1 MLRASG
7 YNGIPGE
14 KQMAI
19 TDVLQGTLDMM
30 ILKALS
36 RGPLHGYAVARWLEQ
51 ATDDALQVEEGS
63 LYPALYRMEQRG
75 WLSAEWG
82 MTDRNRKAKFYK
94 LTRLGRKQLEA
105 ESSSWARTAAL
116 VSRVMQTAE

>member
-1 MLRASG
+1 
-7 YNGIPGE
+7 
-14 KQMAI
+14 MAK
-19 TDVLQGTLDMM
+19 TDLLQGTLDMM

-51 ATDDALQVEEGS
+51 ATDDALRVEEGS

-82 MTDRNRKAKFYK
+82 MTERNRRAKFYK

-105 ESSSWARTAAL
+105 ESTSWERTSAL

>member
-1 MLRASG
+1 
-7 YNGIPGE
+7 
-14 KQMAI
+14 MAI
-19 TDVLQGTLDMM
+19 TDLLQGTLDMM

-51 ATDDALQVEEGS
+51 ATDDALRVEEGT

-82 MTDRNRKAKFYK
+82 MTERNRKAKFYK

>member
-1 MLRASG
+1 
-7 YNGIPGE
+7 
-14 KQMAI
+14 
-19 TDVLQGTLDMM
+19 MM

-82 MTDRNRKAKFYK
+82 MTERNRKAKFYK
-94 LTRLGRKQLEA
+94 LTKIGRKQLEA
-105 ESSSWARTAAL
+105 ESASWERTSAL
-116 VSRVMQTAE
+116 VFRVMQTAE